1 MTSDDQSPPDPNV
14 VISDT
19 AALAANS
26 AERAQAA
33 AADAIQH
40 AQNAAAG
47 VAVVAAEE
55 TRQSE
60 ERLAQWQTSIVRQNE
75 ETAAALRAQSEA
87 TQVKL
92 AEAMDKILSIQT
104 RLEKPPESPP
114 SPESGSSAAS
124 PPAGAEGSEAH
135 PEAPPS
141 EPKPAKRKAHRWI

>member
-1 MTSDDQSPPDPNV
+1 MNPDDETPDAV
-14 VISDT
+14 VADT

-60 ERLAQWQTSIVRQNE
+60 ERLAQWQTSIQARNE
-75 ETAAALRAQSEA
+75 ELAAALKAQSEA
-87 TQVKL
+87 TEAKL
-92 AEAMDKILSIQT
+92 AEAMDRILSIQT
-104 RLEKPPESPP
+104 KLERPPENPP
-114 SPESGSSAAS
+114 SPDRGSSEKS
-124 PPAGAEGSEAH
+124 PP
-135 PEAPPS
+135 PEAETKPPA
-141 EPKPAKRKAHRWI
+141 ETKPAPKRAHRWI